1 MELESREVSGLGGD
15 LNKTFQ
21 SFIKGDLSA
30 VLSVEGVVE
39 PQHRYALTR
48 GMPSVKVCIQPYIMT
63 ALGLM
68 VSWVSIFV
76 ITESYLI
83 KAVSLVMA
91 HVSAVYL
98 WMSISTN

>member
-1 MELESREVSGLGGD
+1 MI
-15 LNKTFQ
+15 FQ

-30 VLSVEGVVE
+30 ALSVEGVVE

-68 VSWVSIFV
+68 VSWLSIIV
-76 ITESYLI
+76 ITESYLMQT
-83 KAVSLVMA
+83 VSLVTP

-98 WMSISTN
+98 YMLIKYKLNIQKSFL